1 MNCEKI
7 VESYLLNKSPLN
19 HFKYL
24 IALFGSIIMFIY
36 VINIYNFN
44 QYTEQ
49 IIIPLLTFIVILIII
64 DILTKLMINKVEKDR
79 LIKQCQLWLNDPNTQ
94 KNPRFHNNG
103 LLFINMLAVENYNG
117 IIEGFESNENIQSS
131 PDMIENN
138 NIVIDINKENE
149 DKTQTHF
156 IKNESPKPKPKP
168 YNNNIDVNHILESGD
183 SLLRNKAPFGI
194 ESSDVNQ
201 KESCLFDTTCDSI
214 CSTKNMKAPCVAPI
228 PGPQWQPQSAHS
240 VQQRLKTEKYTK
252 NSCI

>member
-36 VINIYNFN
+36 VINV
-44 QYTEQ
+44 YTEQ

-64 DILTKLMINKVEKDR
+64 DVLTKIMINKVEKDR

-103 LLFINMLAVENYNG
+103 LLFVNMLAVENYNG
-117 IIEGFESNENIQSS
+117 MIEGFESKDNIQSS
-131 PDMIENN
+131 PDMIDNH
-138 NIVIDINKENE
+138 NIVIDIHKENE

-156 IKNESPKPKPKP
+156 MKNETHQPLPH
-168 YNNNIDVNHILESGD
+168 NNTIEVHHILESGD
-183 SLLRNKAPFGI
+183 SLLRNKSPFGT
-194 ESSDVNQ
+194 ESSDANQ
-201 KESCLFDTTCDSI
+201 EESCLFDTTCGSI
-214 CSTKNMKAPCVAPI
+214 CSTKNTKAPCVSPI
-228 PGPQWQPQSAHS
+228 PGPQWQPQTAQS
-240 VQQRLKTEKYTK
+240 VQQRLKKENYTK
-252 NSCI
+252 NTCI